1 MSEAPKE
8 SLEEKYPS
16 LFDHDKFIYPV
27 AVGPGWIPLV
37 DTLCRLLEK
46 SAEQEGS
53 EVKALQVKE
62 KFGKL
67 RFYAATRSSYHGG
80 LINMAEAYAARI
92 CDVCGGLGSMVCIN
106 GYYATR
112 CKLHETKPDEQRM

>member
-16 LFDHDKFIYPV
+16 LFDHDQFIYPV

-37 DTLCRLLEK
+37 DTLCSLLVK
-46 SAEQEGS
+46 STEQGAS

-67 RFYAATRSSYHGG
+67 RFYAVACSSYHGG
-80 LINMAEAYAARI
+80 LIKLAEAYSARI
-92 CDVCGGLGSMVCIN
+92 CDVCGGLGSMVCID
-106 GYYATR
+106 GIYATR
-112 CKLHETKPDEQRM
+112 CENHNKTIV

>member
-16 LFDHDKFIYPV
+16 LFDHDQFIYPV

-37 DTLCRLLEK
+37 DTLCRLLVK
-46 SAEQEGS
+46 STEQGAS
-53 EVKALQVKE
+53 EVKVLQVKE

-67 RFYAATRSSYHGG
+67 RFYAVAYSSYQGG
-80 LINMAEAYAARI
+80 LINMAEAYSAKL
-92 CDVCGGLGSMVCIN
+92 CDECGGPGNMVCID
-106 GYYATR
+106 GIYATR
-112 CKLHETKPDEQRM
+112 CENNNKTIA